1 MDSPR
6 TWHVI
11 FTGFCYILSAILG
24 AIVTYFLTVHFTS
37 EKSDR
42 NKTVVEQPAATAR
55 SPVTPRSENP
65 VPALP
70 SFGEERLSLQKQIT
84 ELQAALAEERREK
97 EGAEQKVAGLEAG
110 RSTQREKINK
120 LELNLSE
127 VQSKLDGANSR
138 LAALDVQLK
147 KFSEESQKRFDR
159 ARTNFKAGRV
169 KTLRAPDGSSR
180 SLTIVYDERGA
191 DVVSP
196 TMIARFQAGE

>member
-6 TWHVI
+6 TRHVI
-11 FTGFCYILSAILG
+11 FTGFCYVLSAILG

-37 EKSDR
+37 DQNNR
-42 NKTVVEQPAATAR
+42 DKTVVEEKATTAR
-55 SPVTPRSENP
+55 SS
-65 VPALP
+65 VPPGRESTVSDLP
-70 SFGEERLSLQKQIT
+70 SFAAERLSFQKQIT

-97 EGAEQKVAGLEAG
+97 EGVEQKVAGLEAG
-110 RSTQREKINK
+110 RSTQKEKINK

-147 KFSEESQKRFDR
+147 KFSEDSQKRLDR

-169 KTLRAPDGSSR
+169 KTLPAPDGSGR
-180 SLTIVYDERGA
+180 SLTVVYDERGA

-196 TMIARFQAGE
+196 TMIARFRAGE